1 MSQKVI
7 RILISAAAGLLTL
20 VILVGF
26 TYVYDTIVYTNPLE
40 SSLNGSASIG
50 SFTIEQL
57 QERARIKIE
66 FAQAQKLRSNFY
78 LLLDNLE
85 GQKFK
90 AAEQI
95 TIEITNEEDE
105 LLKQFL
111 TQARLPVFEA
121 ISTGKF
127 SEMPA
132 NLEKIKE
139 EIPVEYDLEIDNNFV
154 FVTVFSGDKFA
165 HMVIN
170 RGSSPLVVVNTMGGD
185 YL

>member
-26 TYVYDTIVYTNPLE
+26 TYVYDMIVYKNPLE
-40 SSLNGSASIG
+40 TSLNGSASIG
-50 SFTIEQL
+50 SFTIEQM
-57 QERARIKIE
+57 QERSKIKIE
-66 FAQAQKLRSNFY
+66 FAQEDKLRSNFY
-78 LLLDNLE
+78 LLLDSLE

-90 AAEQI
+90 DTEQI

-105 LLKQFL
+105 LLRQFM
-111 TQARLPVFEA
+111 TEARLPVFEA

-132 NLEKIKE
+132 SFEKIKE
-139 EIPVEYDLEIDNNFV
+139 KVPLEYNLEIDNNFI
-154 FVTVFSGDKFA
+154 FVTVFSRDKFA

-170 RGSSPLVVVNTMGGD
+170 RGSSPLVIVNTMGGE